1 MKKTITS
8 TKTLG
13 WLPAKQTTATY
24 DNRQKHHTQSAPYRI
39 LAGVSANIHLTLSK
53 DGETVTKL
61 DWLALSGSD
70 RVNIISATY
79 KSEEF
84 DSMFGIW
91 VKSYMPGEDTVTFD
105 VLKALEGERADLVIK
120 SDGNNGLTVLN
131 VLPPGKL
138 TDV

>member
-1 MKKTITS
+1 MYKIKTTS
-8 TKTLG
+8 LAG
-13 WLPAKQTTATY
+13 GLPAEKSAY
-24 DNRQKHHTQSAPYRI
+24 HRSKHSTHSASYRI
-39 LAGVSANIHLTLSK
+39 MAGVSANIHLTLSN

-61 DWLALSGSD
+61 DWIALSGGD

-105 VLKALEGERADLVIK
+105 VLKAMEGERADLVIK
-120 SDGNNGLTVLN
+120 SDGNSGLTVLN
-131 VLPPGKL
+131 VIPPGRL
-138 TDV
+138 TEM